1 MEKRDYYE
9 VLGVSKNATEDEIKK
24 AYRKKAFEFHP
35 DRNPGNKEA
44 EEKFKEAAEAYD
56 VLSDSNK
63 RARYDQFGHNMGN
76 MGGGGFGGRSMDDIL
91 SHLNDLFG
99 GGFGGFGGFGGDAK
113 AGGAPRGSDIRV
125 RVKITLK
132 DVLHGVEKKLKIP
145 RYVKCEH
152 CKGTGA
158 KDGTS
163 AETCSRCNGSGV
175 VIQERQT
182 MLGRMQVQ
190 SECPSCHG
198 EGKIIKEKCPHCHGE
213 GIVKEE
219 QVISVKIPA
228 GGYHGQMLQ
237 MRNMGNAGIHGGD
250 YGSLIIVLEEVKDAE
265 LQREENIL
273 IYNLVLDMYTA
284 IFGGKV
290 EVPTVDGK
298 ARVIIEPGTQPGKV
312 LRLRGKGLP
321 SPNGYGM
328 GDLLINITV
337 YVPEHLNDE
346 EKATLEKLKDSP
358 NVCPSED
365 VKKRI
370 FSRLRGMFDND

>member
-1 MEKRDYYE
+1 MKRR
-9 VLGVSKNATEDEIKK
+9 VGQAL
-24 AYRKKAFEFHP
+24 
-35 DRNPGNKEA
+35 EA
-44 EEKFKEAAEAYD
+44 LA
-56 VLSDSNK
+56 
-63 RARYDQFGHNMGN
+63 
-76 MGGGGFGGRSMDDIL
+76 
-91 SHLNDLFG
+91 
-99 GGFGGFGGFGGDAK
+99 GDP

-265 LQREENIL
+265 LQREENNL

-298 ARVIIEPGTQPGKV
+298 ARVIIEPGTQPGKL